1 VTTKTIESTD
11 LAARAARVRLAVT
24 RTARRLRQ
32 EAGSDLGPSSTSAL
46 AVIESRGPLT
56 PSKLATIERI
66 KRPTATRI
74 VARLE
79 QGGLIDRAPDPEDG
93 RSALLS
99 VTADGRDLIRKLRSR
114 KTAFLARRMR
124 ELPDADVA
132 ALERAATVLEQM
144 LEDKRS

>member
-1 VTTKTIESTD
+1 MTTKAIESTD

-56 PSKLATIERI
+56 PSELATIERI

-79 QGGLIDRAPDPEDG
+79 QEGLIDRAPDPDDG

-99 VTADGRDLIRKLRSR
+99 ATANGRELIRKLRSR

>member
-1 VTTKTIESTD
+1 MTTRTIESTD

-56 PSKLATIERI
+56 PSEVATIERI

-79 QGGLIDRAPDPEDG
+79 QEGLIDRAPDPDDG

-99 VTADGRDLIRKLRSR
+99 VTASGRELIRKLRSR